1 MFYDKNQ
8 FIMKKRQPHWL
19 EDAECRLVLSKNCR
33 NTAEIFK
40 TACSIIGKENLTLNE
55 IHGEVPFL
63 RFYSTEKEMTAIVEG
78 FLERMKKGEVPADKI
93 TILSA
98 STLDNSFIDA
108 KRKYAGFEL
117 SEKREPGKVHF
128 TTIRKFKGLEAE
140 AILVVDASMIGLKSE
155 EDRRLLYVGVSRA
168 KNYLEIAMNQDIADS
183 ELGDYLHALNPN
195 RSLPRKKK
203 VSRDC

>member
-1 MFYDKNQ
+1 M
-8 FIMKKRQPHWL
+8 
-19 EDAECRLVLSKNCR
+19 
-33 NTAEIFK
+33 
-40 TACSIIGKENLTLNE
+40 TLNE

-128 TTIRKFKGLEAE
+128 TTIRK
-140 AILVVDASMIGLKSE
+140 IQ
-155 EDRRLLYVGVSRA
+155 R
-168 KNYLEIAMNQDIADS
+168 
-183 ELGDYLHALNPN
+183 P
-195 RSLPRKKK
+195 
-203 VSRDC
+203 

>member
-1 MFYDKNQ
+1 MKGGIFSGNNYFAATPRQRRRKYSRGVAYFDSKADDKY
-8 FIMKKRQPHWL
+8 K
-19 EDAECRLVLSKNCR
+19 AYVL
-33 NTAEIFK
+33 
-40 TACSIIGKENLTLNE
+40 
-55 IHGEVPFL
+55 
-63 RFYSTEKEMTAIVEG
+63 EG
-78 FLERMKKGEVPADKI
+78 FKNGDIKI
-93 TILSA
+93 VSA

-195 RSLPRKKK
+195 RSLPRNKKGLK
-203 VSRDC
+203 RLLNVDI

>member
-1 MFYDKNQ
+1 MNNSALKLF
-8 FIMKKRQPHWL
+8 HEL
-19 EDAECRLVLSKNCR
+19 
-33 NTAEIFK
+33 
-40 TACSIIGKENLTLNE
+40 
-55 IHGEVPFL
+55 
-63 RFYSTEKEMTAIVEG
+63 
-78 FLERMKKGEVPADKI
+78 MKKGWIDRNDNSLMWNLVEDNEARDELDQMGIELGFEIIQAQDRIYMVPTQDNDLFLKNNVDYRADIKATNEVRSRD
-93 TILSA
+93 L
-98 STLDNSFIDA
+98 SFIDA

-195 RSLPRKKK
+195 RSLPRNKKGLK
-203 VSRDC
+203 RLLNVDI